1 MVIEILCLN
10 SIRRPYVSCCSATQ
24 ALCSQSILQAVGLH
38 LIGILFFATAY
49 LGWAAF
55 GRLVTD
61 YFPFFW
67 LDKKQVGS
75 DEAITLYSIGFV
87 LLMPISKLAPRLED
101 IRD

>member
-1 MVIEILCLN
+1 MMQ
-10 SIRRPYVSCCSATQ
+10 T
-24 ALCSQSILQAVGLH
+24 VGLH

-61 YFPFFW
+61 YCPFFW
-67 LDKKQVGS
+67 LDKKEVGS

-87 LLMPISKLAPRLED
+87 FLMPISKLASFSEHLPKTNTIDSVHPHARLCCLP
-101 IRD
+101 

>member
-1 MVIEILCLN
+1 MSLAN
-10 SIRRPYVSCCSATQ
+10 STIQT
-24 ALCSQSILQAVGLH
+24 VGLH

-61 YFPFFW
+61 YSPFFW
-67 LDKKQVGS
+67 LDKKEVGS

-87 LLMPISKLAPRLED
+87 FLIPISKLAPSSEHLPKANKIDSVYLHARLCCLS
-101 IRD
+101 